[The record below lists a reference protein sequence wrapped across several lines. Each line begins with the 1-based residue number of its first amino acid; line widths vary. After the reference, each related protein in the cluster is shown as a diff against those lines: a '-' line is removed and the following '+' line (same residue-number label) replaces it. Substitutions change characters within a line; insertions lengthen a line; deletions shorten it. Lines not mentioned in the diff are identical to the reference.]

1 MPVKYQRRKRK
12 QTISVFK
19 GINQGINT
27 AMSRVSSKNSSLFL
41 QFKDTRNV
49 TLDDYPVIRTRDGRI
64 ISSKRNVMQSNN
76 IISNLL
82 ACDRGLIRLENNG
95 KLYFGDVHSYGFFSE
110 EGRDSTLKRT
120 LIQFGN
126 SIVVMPDKVVVTPE
140 FTQTG
145 MKFSEYEME
154 NRFYSESGEGVA
166 ENLPSVM
173 KVPMNVSVEVTG
185 YIRQSFA
192 IKLTDKS
199 EQINDDEHGQ
209 NKELFTNLTLGTLL
223 EDTGTVP
230 STLYMVTDILQ
241 GEDYK
246 EYFNE
251 RLVICTQI
259 YNTYTK
265 IQRSGVGEG
274 FSADDWVR
282 VSDMAG
288 DCESLNSSQKILECG
303 EDYLILNCDISK
315 SVEYTGSMKVERV
328 VPAEMDFIIC
338 CDNRLWGCSSK
349 NNRIYACRLGDP
361 KNWESYGDGIS
372 TDSYWVDVSTEGDFT
387 GVTVSGGAVY
397 FFKENCL
404 HKIIGTKP
412 RNYTVTTYKDLGI
425 QKGSHD
431 SAVWIKD
438 RLFYHSAVGV
448 CVYSPGGEPAIISDD
463 AFGDNS
469 YCDAVGGK
477 HMNKYYLSLKNV
489 STGEYELYVFD
500 TDISCWIKED
510 TERFSSTVTY
520 NNLMYYVNDI
530 TGYLGCVEKES
541 DNLLRKSYEEFKV
554 NIPSNSIGEITD
566 MFGDVQVQGIET
578 VLGDVDG
585 DGVVTYNDCR
595 ELQALLVSAELK
607 EADTDKDG
615 TITGEDIEVLLQSG
629 KNELVRKLMAADVKK
644 DGKVDIKDTTLLQK
658 WVDEPELYEEEPLE
672 FLLES
677 GDLYDSVPEKKYIQ
691 KIELMIELTGGSEME
706 VAVMKNR
713 GVWEKVKTLR
723 SSRKLT
729 VTVPLHPGR
738 CDYFRIRFKGRG
750 KFILYNLTLTTEGG

>member
-1 MPVKYQRRKRK
+1 MPVNYRRRKRK

-27 AMSRVSSKNSSLFL
+27 AMSRVSSKNSSLFM
-41 QFKDTRNV
+41 QFSDTKNV
-49 TLDDYPVIRTRDGRI
+49 TLDDYPVIRTRDERT
-64 ISSKRNVMQSNN
+64 ISGKKNVMESNN
-76 IISNLL
+76 VISNLL

-95 KLYFGDVHSYGFFSE
+95 KLYFGDVHSYDFFTE
-110 EGRDSTLKRT
+110 ERNGTFLRT

-126 SIVVMPDKVVVTPE
+126 SVVVMPDKVVVIPE
-140 FTQTG
+140 FTETG
-145 MKFSEYEME
+145 MRFSEYEME

-166 ENLPSVM
+166 DNLPSVM
-173 KVPMNVSVEVTG
+173 KVPMNVSVEATG

-192 IKLTDKS
+192 MRLTDRS
-199 EQINDDEHGQ
+199 EQINDGEHGQ
-209 NKELFTNLTLGTLL
+209 YRAFFTELSVGMVL

-230 STLYMVTDILQ
+230 SSLYMVTDILE
-241 GEDYK
+241 GDDYK
-246 EYFNE
+246 EYFGE
-251 RLVICTQI
+251 RLVVITQI

-265 IQRSGVGEG
+265 IQRTGIGEG

-282 VSDMAG
+282 VSEMTG
-288 DCESLNSSQKILECG
+288 DCEGLNSSQKILECG
-303 EDYLILNCDISK
+303 EDYLILNCEISK

-328 VPAEMDFIIC
+328 VPADMDFMVC
-338 CDNRLWGCSSK
+338 CDNRLWGSSSK

-361 KNWESYGDGIS
+361 KNWEAYGDGIS
-372 TDSYWVDVSTEGDFT
+372 TDSYWVDVATEGGFT

-412 RNYTVTTYKDLGI
+412 RNYTMTTYKDLGI

-448 CVYSPGGEPAIISDD
+448 CVYSPGGEPAVISED
-463 AFGDNS
+463 AFGNNR
-469 YCDAVGGK
+469 YCEAVGGK
-477 HMNKYYLSLKNV
+477 HGSKYYLSLKNTT
-489 STGEYELYVFD
+489 TGEYELYVFD

-510 TERFSSTVTY
+510 TERFSATVTY
-520 NNLMYYVNDI
+520 NNLMYYVNRI
-530 TGYLGCVEKES
+530 TGYMGCVDSASE
-541 DNLLRKSYEEFKV
+541 NLLKKSCEQFRA
-554 NIPSNSIGEITD
+554 NIPDNCIGEVTD
-566 MFGDVQVQGIET
+566 MFGDIKVQGFET

-585 DGVVTYNDCR
+585 DGVVTLNDCKL
-595 ELQALLVSAELK
+595 LQTLLASAELK
-607 EADTDKDG
+607 EADTDGDG
-615 TITGEDIEVLLQSG
+615 VITEADIEALIQSG
-629 KNELVRKLMAADVKK
+629 KEEFVKQLIAADVKR
-644 DGKVDIKDTTLLQK
+644 DGKVDIKDSTLLFN
-658 WVDEPELYEEEPLE
+658 WVREPELYKEDPLE
-672 FLLES
+672 FLLTS
-677 GDLYDSVPEKKYIQ
+677 GDLYDGMTEKKYIQ
-691 KIELMIELTGGSEME
+691 KIELMLELTGGSEME

-723 SSRKLT
+723 SSRKLA

-738 CDYFRIRFKGRG
+738 CDYFRIRLKGRG